1 MSGPPSRDDAIT
13 ILKPTSPEVPPSG
26 QDVERFLIALPLSMD
41 QRRLKDGVPNIHT
54 IDNHWRLLQSI
65 LKEKFESFSLT
76 AKEHSHVKSVLAK
89 MRKTAAVSSTPRPKA
104 WLTARN
110 VSTLSAALLRDAEE
124 NGTTN
129 WDHVLQRMLSLVLLA
144 CLAARA
150 GEISQSSSDSSELH
164 MYMKYEDV
172 TGTRLVGSQTES
184 KFHAACR
191 NGLEI
196 HKGTQV
202 RDSYSC
208 VHI

>member
-172 TGTRLVGSQTES
+172 TVRVLSDH
-184 KFHAACR
+184 KR
-191 NGLEI
+191 NPSFMLRAEMVLKYTKG
-196 HKGTQV
+196 HK
-202 RDSYSC
+202 
-208 VHI
+208 